1 MKTETANSSPAP
13 RKLEK
18 PARDQQEMS
27 REQLV
32 TYAGESEGAG
42 PTTGDFNTTPTFEG

>member
-1 MKTETANSSPAP
+1 MKTETKPAP

-18 PARDQQEMS
+18 PVRAEQEMS

-32 TYAGESEGAG
+32 TYAGESGGGTGA
-42 PTTGDFNTTPTFEG
+42 TTANGGDIFTT